1 MKFKKLI
8 ALVTSVACAVAL
20 TACGGGSD
28 NSGSTASSEPAAA
41 VPVGE
46 QVDYTIYGIDP
57 GAGITTMA
65 HNAIDDYGLDKWTLS
80 ESSDAAMMAELDKKY
95 KKEEPI
101 IITGWTPHWMFQAY
115 DLKYLDDP
123 KLSFGEDERIDTVVR
138 LGLEADEPSAYAFLK
153 NFKWKAENMEAVMND
168 ARETSPEEAA
178 QKWVSEN
185 SDLVDEWVEGIEPVD
200 GNPLKIAYVAWDSEI
215 ATSHV
220 VQVVLKERL
229 GYDAELTQL
238 DNGTMWASV
247 AKGDSDAMVSA
258 WLPTTHGE
266 QYGQFKDSVDNLGT
280 NLEGTRLGL
289 VVPAYMEDV
298 TSIEDLVE

>member
-8 ALVTSVACAVAL
+8 ALVTSVTCAVAL

-28 NSGSTASSEPAAA
+28 NSGSDVSSEPAAA
-41 VPVGE
+41 VSVGE

-115 DLKYLDDP
+115 DLKYLEDP

-138 LGLEADEPSAYAFLK
+138 LGLEADEPSAYAFLQ

-185 SDLVDEWVEGIEPVD
+185 GDLVDEWVEGIEPVD

-289 VVPAYMEDV
+289 VVPTYMEDV